1 MFIRTN
7 KFVNYKPCPPCH
19 EVLLGEGDCD
29 SDSECSGLLECGTDN
44 CLTKT
49 GGHWDPGDDCCQPRC
64 DPSRQCG
71 QGEGPCS
78 GHGDC
83 QTGGHYYVCS
93 TDCLDRQ
100 HFPLGKYLTLSGQTT
115 HSTKSKYLT
124 LSGQTTLPT
133 WQVSCT
139 VWTDKTLFMSL
150 TDFNVSGKFDIRG

>member
-64 DPSRQCG
+64 DVTRQCEE
-71 QGEGPCS
+71 GEGPCS

-115 HSTKSKYLT
+115 HSTK
-124 LSGQTTLPT
+124 
-133 WQVSCT
+133 QVSYT
-139 VWTDKTLFMSL
+139 VWTDNTTHLASILHCLDRQNSFY
-150 TDFNVSGKFDIRG
+150 VHH